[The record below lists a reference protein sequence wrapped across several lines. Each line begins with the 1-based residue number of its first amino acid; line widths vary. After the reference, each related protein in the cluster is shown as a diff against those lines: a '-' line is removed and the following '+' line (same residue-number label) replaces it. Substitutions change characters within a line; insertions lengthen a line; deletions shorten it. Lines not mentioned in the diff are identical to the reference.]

1 MFRVILEIV
10 GNSVQIS
17 IQSNQSNDLK
27 KKIERKKL
35 KMITQAAI
43 LKSNTLTMLVKGT
56 LI

>member
-17 IQSNQSNDLK
+17 IQSNQSNYLK